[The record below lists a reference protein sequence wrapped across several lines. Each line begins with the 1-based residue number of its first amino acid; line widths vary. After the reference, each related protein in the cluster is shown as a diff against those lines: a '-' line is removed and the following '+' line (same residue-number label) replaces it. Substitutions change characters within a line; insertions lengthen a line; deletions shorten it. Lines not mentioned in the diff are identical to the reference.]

1 MNPRVRAGAPV
12 IVDIY
17 LPYKG
22 GRYPRSFGL
31 PGLGLGLH
39 RLRVDKPGF
48 RSFGDGLDT
57 VIDMK
62 TI

>member
-1 MNPRVRAGAPV
+1 M